1 MNFFFEFNNLV
12 SKVNR
17 ELKSA
22 TRKLKTCPKGNL
34 ACIKN
39 GKKYIFY
46 DRSYTNGVRNRISL
60 TGNDKAQV
68 ELACKACLQS
78 DYEVLSK
85 AKEILTKAKIE
96 LENLFIK
103 NTPYA
108 PANAAAGDVLSLKIT
123 DREWHEHFLKDK
135 FPMLSPDV
143 LAESVNLLDYGQAWM
158 KQDYP
163 RNPMHFDLDENY
175 ISSDGRRFRSKAEL
189 LISEMVIH
197 RNLAY
202 RNEEQYK
209 VGWNTYYPD
218 FTIMHPRTGELY
230 YLEYFGLMDDPDY
243 YAKAMRKIAAYQT
256 TPDAARFIFI
266 YESESAPF
274 DSAQIENIL
283 DRYFMD

>member
-1 MNFFFEFNNLV
+1 MDFFNEFNKYVTKLNKKLKFV
-12 SKVNR
+12 TKR
-17 ELKSA
+17 LKSCSDG
-22 TRKLKTCPKGNL
+22 KLVCG
-34 ACIKN
+34 KN
-39 GKKYIFY
+39 GKKYVFY
-46 DRSYTNGVRNRISL
+46 RERYIEGKRSRTAL
-60 TGNDKAQV
+60 TGDDKAQV

-85 AKEILTKAKIE
+85 AKEILTRAKIE
-96 LENLFIK
+96 LEKLFIK

-108 PANAAAGDVLSLKIT
+108 PANAATGDVLSLRIT

-143 LAESVNLLDYGQAWM
+143 LAKSVDLLDYGQAWM

-163 RNPMHFDLDENY
+163 KNPMHFDLDENY

-197 RNLAY
+197 RNLPY

-256 TPDAARFIFI
+256 TPDAARFIYIF
-266 YESESAPF
+266 ESESAPF